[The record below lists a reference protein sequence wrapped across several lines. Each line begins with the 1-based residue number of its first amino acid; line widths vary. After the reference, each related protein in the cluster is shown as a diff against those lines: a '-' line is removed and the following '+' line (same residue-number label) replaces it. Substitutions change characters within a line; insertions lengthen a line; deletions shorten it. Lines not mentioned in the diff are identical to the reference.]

1 MSKRILIVEDE
12 EAIAKMIALNLR
24 VANMEP
30 VIFYDG
36 EKAAESLAMDHK
48 FDLALL
54 DIMVPGKDG
63 FELQKI
69 LKPFDIPIIFLTAK
83 DDVVS
88 KVKGLRDGAEDY
100 MTKPF
105 EVLELL
111 VRIEKVLARTQK
123 VETCV
128 RFENLEVNFEER
140 TVKKNGEEIILK
152 PMEFDLFAV
161 LLKNKNIAISRNDLL
176 GLVWGMNYIGETRTV
191 DVHIGQIRKKLGLR
205 EQIKTVSK
213 FGYRLEE
220 L

>member
-1 MSKRILIVEDE
+1 MLKRILIVEDE

-36 EKAAESLAMDHK
+36 TKAADSLDLDHNY
-48 FDLALL
+48 DLALL

-69 LKPFDIPIIFLTAK
+69 LKTFDIPVIFLTAK

-111 VRIEKVLARTQK
+111 VRIEKILARTQK
-123 VETCV
+123 TESCV
-128 RFENLEVNFEER
+128 HFDNLDINFDER
-140 TVKKNGEEIILK
+140 TVKKNGEEIVLK

-161 LLKNKNIAISRNDLL
+161 LLKNQNIAISREDLL
-176 GLVWGMNYIGETRTV
+176 SLVWGVNYIGETRTV

-213 FGYRLEE
+213 FGYRLEK